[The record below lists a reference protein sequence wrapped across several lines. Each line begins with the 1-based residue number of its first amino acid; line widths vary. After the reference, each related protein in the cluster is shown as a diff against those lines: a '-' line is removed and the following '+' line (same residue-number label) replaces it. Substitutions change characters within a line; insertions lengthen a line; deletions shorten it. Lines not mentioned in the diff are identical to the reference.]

1 MEQFLTLLIHDTL
14 LLLAVVNP
22 IGNIPVYA
30 DLTEHFESTD
40 RRRVMNLAVVTSL
53 VMVIVF
59 ALVGNWS
66 LVHLFGI
73 TLMEFRIAG
82 GILLFI
88 VAMRGVMQPG
98 KIQTPS
104 SSPDRMLA
112 IFPLAFPIMVGP
124 GTLTMTIIMAQR
136 SGPVNMVLIAGIT
149 FALVFLIVHNA
160 HLLMR
165 ILGPYAGKV
174 IPRLLYIFLAAK
186 AISMVL
192 DGTEEYIVRIID
204 SVG

>member
-1 MEQFLTLLIHDTL
+1 
-14 LLLAVVNP
+14 
-22 IGNIPVYA
+22 
-30 DLTEHFESTD
+30 
-40 RRRVMNLAVVTSL
+40 
-53 VMVIVF
+53 
-59 ALVGNWS
+59 
-66 LVHLFGI
+66 
-73 TLMEFRIAG
+73 MEFRIAG

-98 KIQTPS
+98 KMQAPTA
-104 SSPDRMLA
+104 SPDRMLA

-136 SGPVNMVLIAGIT
+136 SGPMNMVSIAVVT
-149 FALVFLIVHNA
+149 FVIVFLIVHNA

-165 ILGPYAGKV
+165 VLGPYAGRV

-192 DGTEEYIVRIID
+192 DGTEEYIIRIMD